1 MSAMTRYEEWIE
13 RLACGE
19 QRLYIVAE
27 VANAHEG
34 SLEMA
39 LRMVAEV
46 TRTGADAIKFQ
57 CFTARE
63 LLVPQHPKYET
74 FRNLEMPWKDWET
87 LIRRASAEG
96 LDVFCDLFGFESA
109 DRIMALEPTGFK
121 IHLSDVPNTP
131 LLRHI
136 GACGRPVFLST
147 GGANWVEIADALDTL
162 RTSGASSIVL
172 INGIQR
178 YPTKI
183 EDSNLLRLKAL
194 VERFSVPVGYADHID
209 GSVPEALWLPYLA
222 AAAGARLIEK
232 HITLD
237 RSAMGTDFY
246 SSLNPDEFRIF
257 VESARRVETALG
269 KMDLALSDAEHAYR
283 RDAMKSLVVNRAIK
297 TGERISDNDV
307 TYRRVDAETVPLP
320 LSTVAGRTAR
330 HALKRDQ
337 QVRGSDLNTRIFA
350 SLACREQSVRLY
362 AKPLQLVGD
371 RPILKHLID
380 RLSQVER
387 LDGVVLAVSEGDQ
400 NLAFAQLAKEWGLT
414 HVTGDQRDVLG
425 RHIRAAHSVS
435 ADVLLRVT
443 TENPFVYQDNLDTLI
458 EHHLATGADLTV
470 CEPLPD
476 GTYAE
481 VINVPALERAHK
493 FGEDRHRSEL
503 CTLFIF
509 ENPDSFKIER
519 VQAPQKVARPDIR
532 LTIDTP
538 EDLIVAR
545 TVYAAL
551 EPKFGPMPPLTE
563 IIKYLDTHPELRDL
577 NASLSTTK
585 LWR

>member
-1 MSAMTRYEEWIE
+1 MTRYEEWID
-13 RLACGE
+13 RLASGE

-27 VANAHEG
+27 MANAHEG
-34 SLEMA
+34 SLETA
-39 LRMVAEV
+39 LRIVKEAS
-46 TRTGADAIKFQ
+46 RTGADAIKFQ
-57 CFTARE
+57 CFTAEE
-63 LLVPQHPKYET
+63 LLVPEHKMHTT
-74 FRNLEMPWKDWET
+74 FRNLEMPWKEWKT
-87 LIRRASAEG
+87 LIRSASAEG

-109 DRIMALEPTGFK
+109 DRMIALEPTGFK
-121 IHLSDVPNTP
+121 VHLSDVPNTP

-136 GACGRPVFLST
+136 GASGRPVFLSA

-162 RTSGASSIVL
+162 RTSGAASIVL

-194 VERFSVPVGYADHID
+194 AERFSVPVGYADHVD
-209 GSVPEALWLPYLA
+209 GSAPEALWLPYLA

-237 RSAMGTDFY
+237 RSAEGTDFY
-246 SSLNPDEFRIF
+246 SSLNPDEFRQF
-257 VESARRVETALG
+257 VESARRVESALG
-269 KMDLALSDAEHAYR
+269 SIDLALSDAEHAYR
-283 RDAMKSLVVNRAIK
+283 RGAMKSLVANRPIK
-297 TGERISDNDV
+297 AGERIAEDDV
-307 TYRRVDAETVPLP
+307 TYKRVDAEVTPLP
-320 LSTVAGRTAR
+320 LSNVAGRTAR
-330 HALKRDQ
+330 RALKRDQ
-337 QVRGSDLNTRIFA
+337 QVHGSDLSARIFA

-380 RLSQVER
+380 RLSQVEH
-387 LDGVVLAVSEGDQ
+387 LDGIVLAISEGDE
-400 NLAFAQLAKEWGLT
+400 NIAFVQLAKEWGLPY
-414 HVTGDQRDVLG
+414 VTGDQQDVLG
-425 RHIRAAHSVS
+425 RHVRAAHSVN

-443 TENPFVYQDNLDTLI
+443 TENPFVYQDNLDALI
-458 EHHLATGADLTV
+458 EHHLTTGADLTV

-481 VINVPALERAHK
+481 VINVSALERGHR

-509 ENPDSFKIER
+509 ENADSFKIER
-519 VQAPQKVARPDIR
+519 VEAPPEVARPDIR

-538 EDLIVAR
+538 QDLIVAR
-545 TVYAAL
+545 SVYNAL
-551 EPKFGPMPPLTE
+551 EGQFGPMPPLEE
-563 IIKYLDTHPELRDL
+563 IIKYLDAHQETRSL